1 MARATLNEEKGQSRA
16 QSAERR
22 AQEAKTGEPQAT
34 SHKLQTLAYNNLQP
48 TTYNLQPTKPE
59 TPAPPPT
66 TQASNEPLAS
76 QFVEELPT
84 DFWSEA
90 VPVEAYADEESNQL
104 AQATDIKITKPRAQS
119 ASGIDHPLFAEL
131 QTLFPGKILRIE
143 ATKQEVK
150 TGDDSK
156 DETEVLPQGELAIEE
171 SEG

>member
-1 MARATLNEEKGQSRA
+1 MARATLNEEKGQSRE
-16 QSAERR
+16 QRAESRE
-22 AQEAKTGEPQAT
+22 QEAKTGEPQAT
-34 SHKLQTLAYNNLQP
+34 SHKLQALAYNNPQP

-59 TPAPPPT
+59 TPA
-66 TQASNEPLAS
+66 QSSNEPLAS

-90 VPVEAYADEESNQL
+90 VPVEAYADEESNQS